1 MGRYVKNLM
10 ANGPDCLLVG
20 NENVQ
25 DLDSGDD
32 CTTLWVQLCH

>member
-1 MGRYVKNLM
+1 MRV
-10 ANGPDCLLVG
+10 ANTGHRVSLVG

-32 CTTLWVQLCH
+32 CTTL